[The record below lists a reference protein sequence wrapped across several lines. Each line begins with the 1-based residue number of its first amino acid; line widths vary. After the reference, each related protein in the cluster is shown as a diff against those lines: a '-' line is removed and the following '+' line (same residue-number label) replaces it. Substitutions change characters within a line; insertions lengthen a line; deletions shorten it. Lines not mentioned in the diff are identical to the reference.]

1 MLRRRLLRLLT
12 IAPLILGPSFV
23 KAESGLDAWLRYASI
38 PNAADYADK
47 IPSVVVTLNETES
60 SPVYTAGVEL
70 KQGIKGILDKDVQ
83 VVALMPSAL
92 VSNIT
97 SRTITVGTITAYL
110 EATVG
115 GNLPSVTTSNSSSNG
130 PVPTNLKNDSFWLST
145 SPDTVLILGQNER
158 GALYGAF
165 EYLSLLAQG
174 NLTILTTPT
183 TITSTPNQ
191 PVRWINSW
199 DNLDGSIE
207 RGYGGAS
214 VFFADGAVKP
224 DLARA
229 AQYARL
235 AASIGLNGLVVNNVN
250 AEAALVTN
258 ATLVAGLGRIA
269 DAFRPYGV
277 QLGLSLN
284 FAAPNDTL
292 GTFDPLDP
300 AVVAWWAD
308 RTEALYQA
316 VPDLGGYLVKGDSE
330 GQPGPLSYNRTLADG
345 ANLFAKAL
353 RSQGGGG
360 IVMYRAFVYDDML
373 DEANWTADRAKA
385 AVDYFEPLDGLFDD
399 NVVVQVKYGPIDFQ
413 VREPASPLFAHLRAT
428 NAAIELEVTQEYLGQ
443 QCHLVY
449 LAPLWKTVLDFDLR
463 VDDEASLVRDVVS
476 GARFGRSLAGSAA
489 VVNVGTNATWLGSHL
504 AMSNLYAYG
513 RLAWDSSRDAEAI
526 LRDWARLTWSADET
540 VVDTLA
546 GMSMQSWPAY
556 ENYTGNL
563 GIQTLTNILGNH
575 YGPKPQSQDGNGY
588 CQWTRA
594 DHTSVGMDRTVWNGT
609 GNGTGYSGQYPPQVY
624 EIYEDIESTPD
635 DYLLWFHHVNWTTR
649 LHSGKTVIQHFY
661 DAHYAGAE
669 TAQQFVSMWESLQ
682 GKPGID
688 DERFSEV
695 LHRQV
700 YQAGHALV
708 WRDSIVNF
716 YYNMTSIPDANGRVM
731 NHPYRI
737 EAEDMDLDEYQVFDV
752 SPFEA
757 ASGYR
762 AVMTVTNDTAGVAQT
777 TVAFDL
783 NGTYDLAVNYFDVIG
798 GHAHWEVFL
807 NNRTVGEWVGDME
820 DTLGHAPS
828 SLPDESTATRITFR
842 GVKVQKG
849 DTLKVVGTPDG
860 IEAAF
865 LDYISIL
872 PQGVVD

>member
-1 MLRRRLLRLLT
+1 MLRRRLLPIALAASSLLLLS
-12 IAPLILGPSFV
+12 PLV
-23 KAESGLDAWLRYASI
+23 AAEDGLDAWLRYAAL
-38 PNAADYADK
+38 PNAADYAGK
-47 IPSVVVTLNETES
+47 VPSVVVTLNATAF

-70 KQGIKGILDKDVQ
+70 KQGLQGIIGQDVQ
-83 VVALMPSAL
+83 LVTWNSEEALSSNSSTSTIVVA
-92 VSNIT
+92 
-97 SRTITVGTITAYL
+97 TISAYL
-110 EATVG
+110 EATAG
-115 GNLPSVTTSNSSSNG
+115 GGDGDAANDG
-130 PVPTNLKNDSFWLST
+130 IHQHIPTNLKNDSFWLST
-145 SPDTVLILGQNER
+145 TTTHTVLILGQNER

-174 NLTILTTPT
+174 SLPSTLPPT
-183 TITSTPNQ
+183 WTYTREPSQ
-191 PVRWINSW
+191 PIRWINNW

-214 VFFADGAVKP
+214 LFFAGGTVRAN
-224 DLARA
+224 LTRA

-235 AASIGLNGLVVNNVN
+235 AASLGLNGLVVNNVN
-250 AEAALVTN
+250 ADSNLLN
-258 ATLVAGLGRIA
+258 DSNLPQLGRLA

-277 QLGLSLN
+277 QLGLALN
-284 FAAPNDTL
+284 FASPNATL
-292 GTFDPLDP
+292 GTYDPLAP
-300 AVVAWWAD
+300 AVVAWWTNLTD
-308 RTEALYQA
+308 TLYEI

-345 ANLFAKAL
+345 ANLFAAPL
-353 RSQGGGG
+353 APYGGV
-360 IVMYRAFVYDDML
+360 VMYRAFVYN
-373 DEANWTADRAKA
+373 DELNETDWYADRAKA
-385 AVDYFEPLDGLFDD
+385 AVDYFQPLDGAFAD

-413 VREPASPLFAHLRAT
+413 VREPTSPLFAHLRHT
-428 NAAIELEVTQEYLGQ
+428 NAAIELEVAQEYLGQ

-463 VDDEASLVRDVVS
+463 VDNETTLVRDVIS
-476 GARFGRSLAGSAA
+476 GQRFHRSLAGSAA
-489 VVNVGTNATWLGSHL
+489 VVNVGTNTTWLGSHL
-504 AMSNLYAYG
+504 AMANLYAYG
-513 RLAWDSSRDAEAI
+513 RLAWDPSQDAEDI
-526 LRDWARLTWSADET
+526 LRDWVRLMWSNDET

-546 GMSMQSWPAY
+546 EMAMQSWPAY

-594 DHTSVGMDRTVWNGT
+594 DHTSVGMDRTVFNGT
-609 GNGTGYSGQYPPQVY
+609 GNGTGYSGQYPSQIYHMY
-624 EIYEDIESTPD
+624 ENLESTPD
-635 DYLLWFHHVNWTTR
+635 DLLLWFHHVNWTTR

-669 TAQQFVSMWESLQ
+669 TAQRFVGLWESLQ

-688 DERFSEV
+688 EQRFDEV
-695 LHRQV
+695 LYRQV
-700 YQAGHALV
+700 YQAGHSLV

-716 YYNMTSIPDANGRVM
+716 YYNMTSIPDATGRVM

-737 EAEDMDLDEYQVFDV
+737 EAEDMELDGYQVFDV

-757 ASGYR
+757 ASGYKGI
-762 AVMTVTNDTAGVAQT
+762 MTVSNDTIGVATT
-777 TVAFDL
+777 TVGFES
-783 NGTYDLAVNYFDVIG
+783 GIYDLAVNYFDVIG
-798 GHAHWEVFL
+798 GRAHWEVSL
-807 NNRTVGEWVGDME
+807 NNKTVAEWVGNME

-828 SLPDESTATRITFR
+828 SLPDESCATRITFK
-842 GVKVQKG
+842 GVMVQKG
-849 DTLKVVGTPDG
+849 DTLRLMGTPDG

-865 LDYISIL
+865 IDYVSIL